1 MYSNLIKRISDKRFV
16 CMHDLNDDNV
26 DLIAYNVNMINRYN
40 GNADLNVST
49 VDYNENFE
57 YLLKKGWQEDMG
69 LYDSLIH
76 EYNLKN
82 PSQLLKKW
90 FSAAK

>member
-1 MYSNLIKRISDKRFV
+1 MR
-16 CMHDLNDDNV
+16 DLNDDNV

-49 VDYNENFE
+49 EDYNENFE
-57 YLLKKGWQEDMG
+57 YLLKKWWQEDMR

-76 EYNLKN
+76 EYNIKN
-82 PSQLLKKW
+82 PSQLLKRW